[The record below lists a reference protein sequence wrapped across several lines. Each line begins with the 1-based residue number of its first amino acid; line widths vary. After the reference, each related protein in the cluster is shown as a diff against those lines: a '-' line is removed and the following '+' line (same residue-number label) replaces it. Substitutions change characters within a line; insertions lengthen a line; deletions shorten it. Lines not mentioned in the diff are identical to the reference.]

1 MSPRNDA
8 RPPHVALF
16 LKNERGGVAGR
27 RMHLA
32 DALLRRGCR
41 VDVLTVWLRHGSE
54 GIPAGARVIQL
65 APALR
70 NWPVIPGHY
79 VAVPALARYL
89 RRERPHVLLSATTP
103 LNVAAVS
110 ARYLARTTVRLVIS
124 QHNPV
129 SETIAFRQYRSAP
142 VMAHLVRKF
151 YPAADAVI
159 AVSTGIADDLKNV
172 IGLNGTKVSIIHNPV
187 ITDAIAPL
195 RDAPAEH
202 LWFSDGGPPI
212 VIGVGRL
219 TTQKGF
225 DDLIRA
231 FALVRTR
238 RDARLVILGTGRDH
252 DQLTALIHELGLAK
266 VVDLPGW
273 VANPHAYMARAN
285 LFVLS
290 SRYEGFGNVLVEAL
304 ASGCPIVATNCVGG
318 PADILEGGRF
328 GRLVP
333 VGDIEAM
340 AEAIL
345 ETLDTPADID
355 ALRRRAMDFHVD
367 RIVERYCEVLGV

>member
-1 MSPRNDA
+1 
-8 RPPHVALF
+8 VALF

-27 RMHLA
+27 RLHLA
-32 DALLRRGCR
+32 EALLRRGCR
-41 VDVLTVWLRHGSE
+41 VDVLTVWLRHGSD

-65 APALR
+65 ARSLR
-70 NWPVIPGHY
+70 NWRAIPAHY

-89 RRERPHVLLSATTP
+89 QRERPHALLSATTP
-103 LNVAAVS
+103 LNVAAVF
-110 ARYLARTTVRLVIS
+110 AKYLSRTPVRLVIS

-129 SETIAFRQYRSAP
+129 SKTIAFRQYRSAP
-142 VMAHLVRKF
+142 VMAPLVRKF

-172 IGLNGTKVSIIHNPV
+172 IGLNGTKVSVIHNPV
-187 ITDAIAPL
+187 ITDAIDPL
-195 RDAPAEH
+195 RGAPVEH
-202 LWFSDGGPPI
+202 PWFTGGGPPI
-212 VIGVGRL
+212 VIGAGRL

-231 FALVRTR
+231 FVLVRAR
-238 RDARLVILGTGRDH
+238 RDARLVILGSGRDR
-252 DQLTALIHELGLAK
+252 DQLIDLVRQLRLDE

-285 LFVLS
+285 VFVLS

-304 ASGCPIVATNCVGG
+304 ACGCPIVATECVGG
-318 PADILEGGRF
+318 PADILDHGRF

-333 VGDIEAM
+333 VGDLEAM
-340 AEAIL
+340 AQAIL
-345 ETLDTPADID
+345 DALDTPADAD
-355 ALRRRAMDFHVD
+355 ALRRRALDFHVD

>member
-1 MSPRNDA
+1 MSTLADA

-27 RMHLA
+27 RLHLA
-32 DALLRRGCR
+32 EALLRRGCR
-41 VDVLTVWLRHGSE
+41 VDVLTVWLRHGSD
-54 GIPAGARVIQL
+54 GIPSGARVIQL
-65 APALR
+65 ARSLR
-70 NWPVIPGHY
+70 NWRAIPAHY

-89 RRERPHVLLSATTP
+89 HRERPHALLSATTP
-103 LNVAAVS
+103 LNVAAVT
-110 ARYLARTTVRLVIS
+110 AKYLSRTPVRLVIS

-129 SETIAFRQYRSAP
+129 SKTIAFRQYRSAP
-142 VMAHLVRKF
+142 VMASLVRKF

-159 AVSTGIADDLKNV
+159 AVSTGIADDLANV
-172 IGLNGTKVSIIHNPV
+172 IGLNGTKVSVIHNPV
-187 ITDAIAPL
+187 ITDAIDPL
-195 RDAPAEH
+195 RDAPVEH
-202 LWFSDGGPPI
+202 PWFTAGGPPI
-212 VIGVGRL
+212 VIGAGRL

-231 FALVRTR
+231 FALVRAR
-238 RDARLVILGTGRDH
+238 REARLVILGSGRDR
-252 DQLTALIHELGLAK
+252 DQLIDLVRELGLEG

-304 ASGCPIVATNCVGG
+304 ACGCPIVATNCVGG
-318 PADILEGGRF
+318 PADILDGGRF

-333 VGDIEAM
+333 VGDVEAM
-340 AEAIL
+340 AQAIL
-345 ETLDTPADID
+345 ETLDTPADAD

>member
-1 MSPRNDA
+1 
-8 RPPHVALF
+8 
-16 LKNERGGVAGR
+16 
-27 RMHLA
+27 
-32 DALLRRGCR
+32 
-41 VDVLTVWLRHGSE
+41 
-54 GIPAGARVIQL
+54 
-65 APALR
+65 
-70 NWPVIPGHY
+70 
-79 VAVPALARYL
+79 
-89 RRERPHVLLSATTP
+89 
-103 LNVAAVS
+103 
-110 ARYLARTTVRLVIS
+110 
-124 QHNPV
+124 
-129 SETIAFRQYRSAP
+129 
-142 VMAHLVRKF
+142 MAHLVRKF

-159 AVSTGIADDLKNV
+159 AVSTGIADDLKHV

-195 RDAPAEH
+195 REAPADH
-202 LWFSDGGPPI
+202 PWFTDGGPPI

-231 FALVRTR
+231 FALVRAR
-238 RDARLVILGTGRDH
+238 RAARLVILGTGRDH
-252 DQLTALIHELGLAK
+252 DQLTALVHELGLAE

-285 LFVLS
+285 VFVLS

-304 ASGCPIVATNCVGG
+304 ASGCPIVATDCVGG

-328 GRLVP
+328 GHLVP
-333 VGDIEAM
+333 VGDLEAM

-345 ETLDTPADID
+345 EALDAPADVD

>member
-1 MSPRNDA
+1 MSTRTDV
-8 RPPHVALF
+8 RRPHVALF

-32 DALLRRGCR
+32 EALLRRGCR
-41 VDVLTVWLRHGSE
+41 VDVLTVWLRHGSV
-54 GIPAGARVIQL
+54 GIPAGARVLQL
-65 APALR
+65 SPSLR
-70 NWPVIPGHY
+70 DWRVIPGHY
-79 VAVPALARYL
+79 AAVPALARYL
-89 RRERPHVLLSATTP
+89 RRARPDVLLSATTP

-110 ARYLARTTVRLVIS
+110 AKYLSGTPVRLVIS

-151 YPAADAVI
+151 YPAADAVV
-159 AVSTGIADDLKNV
+159 AVSTGIAEDLEKV
-172 IGLNGTKVSIIHNPV
+172 IGLNGTKVRIIHNPV
-187 ITDAIAPL
+187 ITNAIEPL
-195 RDAPAEH
+195 RGAPAEH
-202 LWFSDGGPPI
+202 PWFHDGGPPI
-212 VIGVGRL
+212 VLAAGRL

-231 FALVRTR
+231 FALVRAR
-238 RDARLVILGTGRDH
+238 RAARLLILGSGRDH
-252 DQLTALIHELGLAK
+252 DGLIELVHEQGLDD

-304 ASGCPIVATNCVGG
+304 ACGCPIVATNCVGG

-333 VGDIEAM
+333 VGEIEAM
-340 AEAIL
+340 AQAIL
-345 ETLDTPADID
+345 EALEAPADVA

>member
-1 MSPRNDA
+1 MSTRRDA
-8 RPPHVALF
+8 QPHVALF

-32 DALLRRGCR
+32 EALLRRGCH
-41 VDVLTVWLRHGSE
+41 VDVVTVWLRHGTD
-54 GIPAGARVIQL
+54 GIPAGARVVQL

-70 NWPVIPGHY
+70 DWPVIPGHY
-79 VAVPALARYL
+79 AAVPALARYL
-89 RRERPHVLLSATTP
+89 RRERPDVLLSATTP

-110 ARYLARTTVRLVIS
+110 AKYPSRIPVRLVIS

-142 VMAHLVRKF
+142 LMAHLVRRF
-151 YPAADAVI
+151 YPAADAVV
-159 AVSTGIADDLKNV
+159 AVSTGIADDLKKV

-195 RDAPAEH
+195 RDARAEH
-202 LWFSDGGPPI
+202 PWFADGGLPI

-231 FALVRTR
+231 FALVCAR
-238 RDARLVILGTGRDH
+238 RAARLVILGSGRDH
-252 DQLTALIHELGLAK
+252 AALTRLVHDLGLNGA
-266 VVDLPGW
+266 VDLPGW
-273 VANPHAYMARAN
+273 VPNPHAYMARAS

-304 ASGCPIVATNCVGG
+304 ACGCPIVATNCVGG

-333 VGDIEAM
+333 VGDREAM
-340 AEAIL
+340 ARAIL
-345 ETLDTPADID
+345 EALDTRADGD
-355 ALRRRAMDFHVD
+355 ALRRRALDFHVD

>member
-1 MSPRNDA
+1 MSSRRDA
-8 RPPHVALF
+8 QRPHVALF

-27 RMHLA
+27 RVHLA
-32 DALLRRGCR
+32 EALLRRGCR
-41 VDVLTVWLRHGSE
+41 VDVVTVWLRHGTD
-54 GIPAGARVIQL
+54 GIPAGVRVIQL

-79 VAVPALARYL
+79 AAVPALARYL
-89 RRERPHVLLSATTP
+89 RRERPDVILSATTP

-110 ARYLARTTVRLVIS
+110 AKCLSRAPVRLVIS

-151 YPAADAVI
+151 YPAADAVV
-159 AVSTGIADDLKNV
+159 AVSTGIADDLKNA
-172 IGLNGTKVSIIHNPV
+172 IGLNGATVSIIHNPV
-187 ITDAIAPL
+187 ITDGIAPL
-195 RDAPAEH
+195 REARVEH
-202 LWFSDGGPPI
+202 PWFADGGPPV

-219 TTQKGF
+219 TPQKGF

-231 FALVRTR
+231 FALVRAR
-238 RDARLVILGTGRDH
+238 RDARLVILGSGRDH
-252 DQLTALIHELGLAK
+252 PQLIELVHGLGLDG

-273 VANPHAYMARAN
+273 VPNPHAYMARAD

-304 ASGCPIVATNCVGG
+304 ACGCPIVATNCVGG

-333 VGDIEAM
+333 VGALEAM

-345 ETLDTPADID
+345 EALDAPADVD